1 MAPRLRPGLNRLRC
15 SAVSDRYCSAAL
27 TVARSATSLLV
38 LVVGVT
44 ALGWLWG
51 TENLAGRLLVA
62 VVSLPFIGFYLVHC
76 SEHLT
81 PRRWTWTVQFLVA
94 LAIPAS
100 AFGVPSW
107 LLMIVG
113 ERLPG
118 CRLQSVVETKDNR
131 GLQYENDFSCAP
143 HGELTYTSRGDP
155 AGIPGQRLDML
166 TDPNGLLAAMPV
178 HAAPN
183 GFAWVALVAVTG
195 ALVVAVVESL
205 WSLART
211 RSS

>member
-1 MAPRLRPGLNRLRC
+1 MPAGLKRLRFSSVGDQYR
-15 SAVSDRYCSAAL
+15 SAGV
-27 TVARSATSLLV
+27 TVVRAATSLVV

-44 ALGWLWG
+44 ALGWLYG
-51 TENLAGRLLVA
+51 TENLAGQLLVA
-62 VVSLPFIGFYLVHC
+62 VASLPFIGFYLVYC

-107 LLMIVG
+107 LLMIIG

-118 CRLQSVVETKDNR
+118 CRLQSVTETEDNR
-131 GLQYENDFSCAP
+131 GLRYENDFSCAP

-155 AGIPGQRLDML
+155 AGVPGQRLDVL
-166 TDPNGLLAAMPV
+166 TDPHGLLAAMPV